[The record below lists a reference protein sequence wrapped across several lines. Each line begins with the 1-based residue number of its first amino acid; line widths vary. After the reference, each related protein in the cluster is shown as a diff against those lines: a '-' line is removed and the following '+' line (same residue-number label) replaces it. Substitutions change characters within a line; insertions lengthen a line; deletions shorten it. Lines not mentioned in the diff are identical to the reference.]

1 MVPVPMIQILPAHI
15 ASKIAA
21 GEVVAGASSIVKELL
36 ENALDAGS
44 TFIKVVVDKTDC
56 TNFIQVVDNGC
67 GMSDQDAQL
76 CIEAHATSKI
86 SQPEDLFSLDTY
98 GFRGEALNAIA
109 AVAELT
115 IITRTKEEE
124 LGTCMLVVDG
134 QVKKKKPIVTPVG
147 TKIEVRHLFGTI
159 PGRRGF
165 LKSNAIELKHV
176 ITTFQ
181 RIALANAHVGFAFY
195 NGEAEA
201 DKLYDLPPTKL
212 SRRIVDIFH
221 KGYAKQLVPCEE
233 RTKQFHLT
241 GYIGTPERAKKRS
254 GEQFLFVNQRYIKN
268 HYLNYA
274 VKRGYQHSLPA
285 GAYPFFVLFIHVPP
299 DQVDVNVHPAK
310 IEVKFQDERLLY
322 TLVLSAVKK
331 ALLMHHGMHTI
342 DFTHEDTKALF
353 TAPTPLPA
361 EEPAA
366 DLAPAS
372 STPQAH
378 VDFSPAST
386 PMQEASRS
394 TSNAPIPP
402 TADTIPSSLPVST
415 PATHSPL
422 SLQEALAAPPR
433 RSPINRLRTPKLQLH
448 HRFILTQVPSG
459 LLVVDQY
466 AAYER
471 ILYERNMA
479 RFKQANP
486 GTQKLL
492 FPYEVTLQPADLM
505 LVKACKEE
513 LYTLG
518 FRFEIHLPNTLK
530 ITGQPT
536 NVLTLPQYNTENML
550 IHVITQYKTYTE
562 MEALSPQECWARA
575 LAKRGNLAPNATLS
589 PQEMD
594 ALIDQLFACKSPDYT
609 PDGDK
614 IWHIFS
620 LNMLA
625 TWLNTPDLSMTNDKP
640 LP

>member
-1 MVPVPMIQILPAHI
+1 MVDIPTIQILPAHI

-21 GEVVAGASSIVKELL
+21 GEVVTGAASIVKELL

-44 TFIKVVVDKTDC
+44 TSIKVVVDKTDC
-56 TNFIQVVDNGC
+56 TNFIQVVDNGY
-67 GMSDQDAQL
+67 GMHDQDVQL

-115 IITRTKEEE
+115 IMTRTKKEE
-124 LGTCMLVVDG
+124 LGTCLVAVDG
-134 QVKKKKPIVTPVG
+134 EVKKKKPIVTPVG

-159 PGRRGF
+159 PGRRAF

-195 NGEAEA
+195 NGQAET

-212 SRRIVDIFH
+212 NRRIVDIFH
-221 KGYAKQLVPCEE
+221 KGYAKQLIPCEE
-233 RTKQFHLT
+233 RTKQFHVT
-241 GYIGTPERAKKRS
+241 GYIGTPERAKKKP

-268 HYLNYA
+268 RYLNHA
-274 VKRGYQHSLPA
+274 VKQAYQRSLHTDS
-285 GAYPFFVLFIHVPP
+285 YPFFVLFIHVPP

-322 TLVLSAVKK
+322 TLILTAVKK

-342 DFTHEDTKALF
+342 DFTHEHTKALF
-353 TAPTPLPA
+353 TTPASPPTELP
-361 EEPAA
+361 PT
-366 DLAPAS
+366 DLTSASSASQAHNTFPPEATPIPPAS
-372 STPQAH
+372 SPPT
-378 VDFSPAST
+378 
-386 PMQEASRS
+386 
-394 TSNAPIPP
+394 NAPMPS
-402 TADTIPSSLPVST
+402 AAHTIPSSLPIPT
-415 PATHSPL
+415 PATHPPL
-422 SLQEALAAPPR
+422 LLQEPLAAPAP
-433 RSPINRLRTPKLQLH
+433 RSPIDPLTAKLQLH
-448 HRFILTQVPSG
+448 HRFILAQVTSG

-479 RFKQANP
+479 RFTQSNP

-518 FRFEIHLPNTLK
+518 FRFDIHLPHTLK

-562 MEALSPQECWARA
+562 MHALPSQACWARA
-575 LAKRGNLAPNATLS
+575 LAKRGNLAPNTTLS
-589 PQEMD
+589 SKEMD

-614 IWHIFS
+614 IWHIFP
-620 LNMLA
+620 LNVLA
-625 TWLNTPDLSMTNDKP
+625 TWLNTPPCDDQR
-640 LP
+640 

>member
-1 MVPVPMIQILPAHI
+1 MVDIPTIQILPAHI

-67 GMSDQDAQL
+67 GMRDQDVQL

-86 SQPEDLFSLDTY
+86 SQAEDLFSLDTY

-124 LGTCMLVVDG
+124 LGTCLVVVDG
-134 QVKKKKPIVTPVG
+134 KVKKKKPIVTPVG

-176 ITTFQ
+176 LTTFQ
-181 RIALANAHVGFAFY
+181 RIALANAAVGFAFY
-195 NGEAEA
+195 NGQGEA

-212 SRRIVDIFH
+212 SRRIIDLFH
-221 KGYAKQLVPCEE
+221 KGYAKQLIPCEE
-233 RTKQFHLT
+233 RTKQFHVT
-241 GYIGTPERAKKRS
+241 GYIGTPERAKKKP

-268 HYLNYA
+268 RYLNHA
-274 VKRGYQHSLPA
+274 VKQGYQHSLHTE
-285 GAYPFFVLFIHVPP
+285 GYPFFVLFIDVPP

-322 TLVLSAVKK
+322 TLILAAVKK

-342 DFTHEDTKALF
+342 DFTHQDTKALF
-353 TAPTPLPA
+353 TTPASL
-361 EEPAA
+361 PAA
-366 DLAPAS
+366 DRIPRSPAAQSEMPLPPAVTPIAPAG
-372 STPQAH
+372 
-378 VDFSPAST
+378 SPPA
-386 PMQEASRS
+386 
-394 TSNAPIPP
+394 NAPMLS
-402 TADTIPSSLPVST
+402 AANTIPSSLPLST
-415 PATHSPL
+415 LATHHPL
-422 SLQEALAAPPR
+422 SLQEGLAAPAP
-433 RSPINRLRTPKLQLH
+433 RSPIDPLTAKLQLH
-448 HRFILTQVPSG
+448 HRFILTQVTSG

-479 RFKQANP
+479 RFTQSNP

-518 FRFEIHLPNTLK
+518 FRFDIHLPHTLM

-536 NVLTLPQYNTENML
+536 NVLTLPQYNTKNML
-550 IHVITQYKTYTE
+550 VHVINQYKTYTE
-562 MEALSPQECWARA
+562 MEALPSQTCWARA

-589 PQEMD
+589 PKEMD

-614 IWHIFS
+614 IWHIFP
-620 LNMLA
+620 LNVLA
-625 TWLNTPDLSMTNDKP
+625 TWLNTPDLAMTNDKP